1 LKIKACPSIDTVR
14 CILQERI
21 TAEKEYL
28 VGKRSAL
35 DSLNTGTSSPYKPGE
50 ETEKRIL
57 REHISLSEGYLRSRE
72 TEMILLQSHTAP
84 RVLVEIE
91 V

>member
-14 CILQERI
+14 GILQERI
-21 TAEKEYL
+21 NSEREYL
-28 VGKRSAL
+28 VGTQSAYDKL
-35 DSLNTGTSSPYKPGE
+35 TNCSSSLYKPNE
-50 ETEKRIL
+50 ETEKR
-57 REHISLSEGYLRSRE
+57 SLLQSIKLSTDSLRSRE

-84 RVLVEIE
+84 RVLVEID

>member
-1 LKIKACPSIDTVR
+1 MKVKACPSIDTVR
-14 CILQERI
+14 GILQERI
-21 TAEKEYL
+21 NTEREYL
-28 VGKRSAL
+28 VGQQSAL
-35 DSLNTGTSSPYKPGE
+35 DALTSNTSSLYKPNE

-57 REHISLSEGYLRSRE
+57 RDSITSAKLSVSQRE

-84 RVLVEIE
+84 RVLVEID